1 MTRMLVSVCNEMVSG
16 GKEDRR
22 NRGGGLYVSREQR
35 LCDEVDWGTLGIE
48 TRRDSYCE

>member
-1 MTRMLVSVCNEMVSG
+1 MTRMLVSVCNEKVSG

-22 NRGGGLYVSREQR
+22 NRGGLYVSREQR